1 MFSIF
6 VQLKEMKLFDKSKGS
21 KRERKDA
28 KLKHKEETVAKKMK
42 VSSEWLNRPL
52 LALHQQLSICGRWND
67 FVV

>member
-42 VSSEWLNRPL
+42 VSSE
-52 LALHQQLSICGRWND
+52 
-67 FVV
+67 